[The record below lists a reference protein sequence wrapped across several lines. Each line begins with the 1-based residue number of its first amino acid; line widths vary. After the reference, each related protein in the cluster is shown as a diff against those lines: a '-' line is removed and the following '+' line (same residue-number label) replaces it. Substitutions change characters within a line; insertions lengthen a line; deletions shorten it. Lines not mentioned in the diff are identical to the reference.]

1 MEDDILFFLNESNKQ
16 KRLKTF
22 LGLAQLSKIFSRDYQ
37 FIILSQK
44 VFVFCSGQEIS
55 LELDQVAKVYWCLDF

>member
-1 MEDDILFFLNESNKQ
+1 MEDELLFFLMNQTNK

-22 LGLAQLSKIFSRDYQ
+22 LGWAQLSKIFCRDYQ

-44 VFVFCSGQEIS
+44 VFAFCSGQEIS
-55 LELDQVAKVYWCLDF
+55 LELDQVAKVY